1 MTSQRLSWETGT
13 TSVLGRQKIESHSRA
28 TFLAPGPST
37 PRGRVEAED
46 EMSISPVIAS
56 RTGRSALGY
65 VVESNTAFE
74 AGGASIISTARLLS
88 RNVLFAIAR
97 SSGARVQKA
106 CALFTET
113 PVQQLVRPN
122 LAGASANLYPT
133 FQAPLLPDK

>member
-1 MTSQRLSWETGT
+1 
-13 TSVLGRQKIESHSRA
+13 
-28 TFLAPGPST
+28 
-37 PRGRVEAED
+37 
-46 EMSISPVIAS
+46 MSISPVIAS
-56 RTGRSALGY
+56 RNGRSALGY